1 MAAAHCTKTEAAHIQ
16 CYFDRTLQ
24 PQFFFFKLKSIQS
37 TQHNEVS
44 FPVPGS
50 TPADLPRHH
59 VLFLHYFCPGWL
71 SNRIM
76 NNILAVVLMDPSD
89 IIMLPSE
96 RFIKGPANHF
106 CSPDGDS

>member
-24 PQFFFFKLKSIQS
+24 PQFFFLNLNLFRALNITKLAFLFQ
-37 TQHNEVS
+37 EVLLLIYLVIT
-44 FPVPGS
+44 F
-50 TPADLPRHH
+50 
-59 VLFLHYFCPGWL
+59 YFCPGWL